1 MAKKKE
7 DNAENPLLRKAQEEI
22 VRCQVER
29 FHQTY
34 KTYFGRTDTE
44 KLVKF
49 FFEKIY
55 DLEAQDTI
63 IQIAINTYDK
73 VKNQLAA
80 DTQENLENL
89 IDLNQMTHDLDRGM
103 AKLLLEKGW
112 KEGEKISQEAFQELY
127 KEFGREDDRR
137 QQLRMS
143 VKCMI
148 VSYQLAHR
156 PFNDMLL
163 KAAKG
168 FAVIFGVQPL
178 YDFVEE
184 GYRATK
190 IVKADVFNEF
200 VDTVTDEEVSYLE
213 KAFQ

>member
-1 MAKKKE
+1 MAKKK
-7 DNAENPLLRKAQEEI
+7 DTSAENPLLRKAQEEV

-29 FHQTY
+29 FH
-34 KTYFGRTDTE
+34 KTYNQYFNRTDTE

-73 VKNQLAA
+73 VKNQLAS

-89 IDLNQMTHDLDRGM
+89 IGLNQMTHDLDRGM
-103 AKLLLEKGW
+103 SNLLLSKGW
-112 KEGEKISQEAFQELY
+112 KEGEQLSQEEFFALY
-127 KEFGREDDRR
+127 KEFGHEEERR

-163 KAAKG
+163 KAARG

-184 GYRATK
+184 GYKATK

-200 VDTVTDEEVSYLE
+200 VDTVTDEEVTYLE
-213 KAFQ
+213 GAF

>member
-1 MAKKKE
+1 MAKKKYSSS
-7 DNAENPLLRKAQEEI
+7 ENPLLRKAQEEV

-29 FHQTY
+29 FQ
-34 KTYFGRTDTE
+34 KTYSKYFSQTDTV
-44 KLVKF
+44 KLVQF

-55 DLEAQDTI
+55 DLDAQDTI
-63 IQIAINTYDK
+63 IQIAINTYEK

-89 IDLNQMTHDLDRGM
+89 IELNQMTHDLDRGM
-103 AKLLLEKGW
+103 ANTLLEKGW
-112 KEGEKISQEAFQELY
+112 KEGEKLSQEAFLELY
-127 KEFGREDDRR
+127 KEFGHEEERR

-163 KAAKG
+163 RAAKG

-184 GYRATK
+184 GYKATK

-200 VDTVTDEEVSYLE
+200 IDTVTDEEINYLE
-213 KAFQ
+213 SVF

>member
-1 MAKKKE
+1 MAKKK
-7 DNAENPLLRKAQEEI
+7 NSSSENPLLRKAQEEV
-22 VRCQVER
+22 VRCQIER
-29 FHQTY
+29 FHKTY
-34 KTYFGRTDTE
+34 SQYFGRTETE
-44 KLVKF
+44 KLVQF

-55 DLEAQDTI
+55 DLDAQDTI
-63 IQIAINTYDK
+63 IQIAINTYEK

-89 IDLNQMTHDLDRGM
+89 IELNQMTHDLDRGM
-103 AKLLLEKGW
+103 ANTLLEKGW
-112 KEGEKISQEAFQELY
+112 KEGGKLSQEAFLELY
-127 KEFGREDDRR
+127 KEFGHEEERR

-184 GYRATK
+184 GYKATK

-200 VDTVTDEEVSYLE
+200 IDTVTNEEINYLE
-213 KAFQ
+213 SAF